1 MIKLK
6 SLFIP
11 HHGNL
16 HKPHLTRWSMLS
28 VFGLVIIGMQLA
40 FNIAVSGHPGVLG
53 YATNIDTSTLN
64 SLSNAQR
71 TANGLPALA
80 YNQTLANSAY
90 QKALDMINNN
100 YWAHVSPS
108 GVSPWYWF
116 GAAGYSY
123 TSAGENLAKDFN
135 TSSGVVNAWMASPTH
150 RANVLGS
157 NFTEVGYAVVNGT
170 LQGQQTTLVV
180 AHYATPVAITTPA
193 ASPVPAQPVPAP
205 VVTPQVVQTP
215 VVTQTPIPQP
225 ANETPVEETPTPV
238 VEQKASVLEEPELKY
253 DLLQYLKNPTSSY
266 GVYKDQPALSWD
278 TDSVSLDPVDLSQNS
293 SWMDQTVSRLEAN
306 LASYNWA
313 IRLSLLL
320 LLPLLLIISV
330 EFAVV
335 YSRRHIHRSNHHH
348 HAFLKATL
356 VIALI
361 VTLLHSGSGVIG

>member
-16 HKPHLTRWSMLS
+16 HRPHLTRWSMLS
-28 VFGLVIIGMQLA
+28 VFGLVVIGMQLA
-40 FNIAVSGHPGVLG
+40 FNIAISGHPGILG
-53 YATNIDTSTLN
+53 YATNIDAGSLN

-90 QKALDMINNN
+90 QKAIDMVNNN

-108 GVSPWYWF
+108 GISPWYWF

-123 TSAGENLAKDFN
+123 SSAGENLAKDFN

-150 RANVLGS
+150 RANVLGN

-180 AHYATPVAITTPA
+180 AHYATPVAVATPA
-193 ASPVPAQPVPAP
+193 ASPAPAQPAPAVIP
-205 VVTPQVVQTP
+205 NPVQTP
-215 VVTQTPIPQP
+215 VVSTQPLQTTPQASEVTQEENP
-225 ANETPVEETPTPV
+225 APV
-238 VEQKASVLEEPELKY
+238 VEEARELEEPELKY
-253 DLLQYLKNPTSSY
+253 DLLQYLQNPTKSY
-266 GVYKDQPALSWD
+266 GVYKDQSALSWD
-278 TDSVSLDPVDLSQNS
+278 TNSVNLDPGNLTQES
-293 SWMDQTVSRLEAN
+293 SWVDQTISRLSAN
-306 LASYNWA
+306 IASYNWA
-313 IRLSLLL
+313 IRLSLIL
-320 LLPLLLIISV
+320 LLPLFLIIAM
-330 EFAVV
+330 EFAIV

-348 HAFLKATL
+348 HAFIKASL
-356 VIALI
+356 IMAVI
-361 VTLLHSGSGVIG
+361 VTLLHSGSGMIG